1 MIRAFVKGNDGEASI
16 LFLGLTEEAVTKLQ
30 SGKGVMFSEQE
41 MARAGMDPP
50 AKLYIVYGQTEEEIA
65 GDLTKAGVY
74 VETVYED
81 RNGGLRSERSS
92 GHS

>member
-1 MIRAFVKGNDGEASI
+1 MIRAFVKGNDGEA
-16 LFLGLTEEAVTKLQ
+16 
-30 SGKGVMFSEQE
+30 
-41 MARAGMDPP
+41 
-50 AKLYIVYGQTEEEIA
+50 
-65 GDLTKAGVY
+65 KAGVY